1 MIIDVKTA
9 FSALA
14 EELHTGL
21 TTEKLVIEPGCLSG
35 LEALCARAGLSG
47 PAAAVYDENT
57 YRASEGRRPKAA
69 WEVVLPPEGLHA
81 DEHGVALLEQ
91 RLRPGAAYLI
101 AVGSGTVHDL
111 TRYCAHQRGIPFV
124 SCPTAASVDGFCSS
138 VAAMTMHGAKK
149 TIPAA
154 APKLVAA
161 DLDIIAAAPAY
172 LAASGFGDMM
182 GKYIALSD
190 WEVSGIL
197 TGEFYCRPVAELM
210 REALE
215 LTAAAADGIGRH
227 EPAAVEKLT
236 YGLLLSGVAMQLMGN
251 SRPAS
256 GAEHHISHM
265 IEMRP
270 QGLGL
275 SSSALHGEKV
285 GVGTL
290 LACREY
296 RRLAACE
303 APVWRDYTPY
313 RAEELRA
320 VYGEAL
326 AEELLQEN
334 RDDAAARLSPRRL
347 RESWSAVREVLS
359 RIPEP
364 EKLRELYGLVH
375 AMTEPEELGVPRP
388 ALPAI
393 LDYSPAVRN
402 RLTVMRLRR
411 CAGF

>member
-1 MIIDVKTA
+1 MILDAKTA
-9 FSALA
+9 FSTLA
-14 EELHTGL
+14 DELHTSL

-35 LEALCARAGLSG
+35 LDALCAQAGLSG

-57 YRASEGRRPKAA
+57 YRATEGRHPNAA

-91 RLRPGAAYLI
+91 RLRSGAAYLI

-149 TIPAA
+149 TIPAT

-161 DLDIIAAAPAY
+161 DPDIIAVAPAY

-197 TGEFYCRPVAELM
+197 TGELYCRPVAGLM

-215 LTAAAADGIGRH
+215 LTAAAAEGIGCH
-227 EPAAVEKLT
+227 EPAAVEELT
-236 YGLLLSGVAMQLMGN
+236 RGLLLSGVAMQLMGN

-265 IEMRP
+265 IEMKFEGP
-270 QGLGL
+270 GLI
-275 SSSALHGEKV
+275 SPALHGEKV
-285 GVGTL
+285 GVGTV
-290 LACREY
+290 LASREY
-296 RRLAACE
+296 HRLAACE
-303 APVWRDYTPY
+303 NPVWHDYAPY
-313 RAEELRA
+313 GAEELRA
-320 VYGEAL
+320 VYGSEL
-326 AEELLQEN
+326 AEELLREN
-334 RDDAAARLSPRRL
+334 RDDTASQLSPQRL
-347 RESWSAVREVLS
+347 LENWDTVREVIS

-364 EKLRELYGLVH
+364 EKLRELYGQVH
-375 AMTEPEELGVPRP
+375 AMTELEELGVPQS

-402 RLTVMRLRR
+402 RLTLMRLRR